1 MTSTKHSIPPWLLV
15 GAFLVF
21 GIVSCGKPSSGDA
34 ESDSSDR
41 VTTQSGHSHATA
53 SETCFICDE
62 TKRESGR
69 LWCKEHARYED
80 RCWECQPQLEEKD
93 RLFCEEH
100 SLYEDE
106 CFLCHPEL
114 ELENETDQPM
124 NSKVERAASPGDLF
138 CLEHRVPEIECG
150 ICQPQRA
157 AILEPG
163 HELKVRFDSSRSATK
178 AGVATVLARPSTV
191 QASLSAYCE
200 VSYDQNSL
208 ARITPLA
215 DGIVSKVLADLGQ
228 DVMAGDALIELNSAE
243 VARAKAAFVSA
254 VVDLDLK
261 EAASQREE
269 RLAKKK
275 ISSEKEVQEADAARQ
290 TAQLVLDETR
300 QRLVNYGFDL
310 EDITAIE
317 RNRDTS
323 ALLVVRA
330 PFDGTLIERDVVL
343 GQAARPGDTLFSLA
357 DLGSMW
363 LSLSLPTDLSGLI
376 QKGLVV
382 EADFPSL
389 ATSFRGEV
397 TWVDTAIDE
406 KSRML
411 RARAVVRNAD
421 RELRSGMFGEARII
435 ISDEL
440 LSVDVPKEAIQ
451 RFEGHPYVF
460 VKLEDDLYSLR
471 RVVTV
476 EQPSRTMASIV
487 DGLRVDELVVATG
500 GFTVMSEFL
509 KSRLGAGCVDD

>member
-1 MTSTKHSIPPWLLV
+1 MVSNKQSFPSWLLI
-15 GAFLVF
+15 GALLVF

-53 SETCFICDE
+53 SETCFICDD

-114 ELENETDQPM
+114 EIETDQPM
-124 NSKVERAASPGDLF
+124 NSKVERAAGPGDLF
-138 CLEHRVPEIECG
+138 CFEHRVPEVECG

-157 AILEPG
+157 ATLEPG

-178 AGVATVLARPSTV
+178 AGIATVLARTSTV

-208 ARITPLA
+208 VRITPLA
-215 DGIVSKVLADLGQ
+215 DGIVSKVLVDLGQ
-228 DVMAGDALIELNSAE
+228 DVEVGDALIELNSAE

-269 RLAKKK
+269 RLAKKN
-275 ISSEKEVQEADAARQ
+275 ISSEKEVQEADAAHQ

-300 QRLVNYGFDL
+300 QRLVNYGFNL
-310 EDITAIE
+310 EDIAAIE

-330 PFDGTLIERDVVL
+330 PFDGTLIDRDVVL

-363 LSLSLPTDLSGLI
+363 LSLSLPTDVSGLI
-376 QKGLVV
+376 RIGLEV

-421 RELRSGMFGEARII
+421 RELRSGMFGDARIF

-440 LSVDVPKEAIQ
+440 SSVDVPKEAIQ
-451 RFEGHPYVF
+451 VFEGHPYVF
-460 VKLEDDLYSLR
+460 VKLEDDLFSLR
-471 RVVTV
+471 RIVTV
-476 EQPSRTMASIV
+476 ERPSRTMASV
-487 DGLRVDELVVATG
+487 VEGLRADELVVATG